1 MRNNNP
7 EDSELSRSTFGVGP
21 RTTQSDQRLK
31 TKDYNNQNEA
41 KIVPVAQQV
50 DQIKND
56 NQLTKVVEEVN
67 PAINGGE

>member
-21 RTTQSDQRLK
+21 RTTQGDKRLK
-31 TKDYNNQNEA
+31 AKDYNNQNEA
-41 KIVPVAQQV
+41 KIVPVVQQV
-50 DQIKND
+50 DQIKNN